1 MKPTNPILVDLIA
14 RRLTEIREQHNH
26 TKEYVLHNTGLGIS
40 GYENKVRFPSLESIA
55 KFCKFYNISLEK
67 FFAGNLSGGAAGIAA
82 SANCRNR
89 YFLGV

>member
-1 MKPTNPILVDLIA
+1 MQPTKPILVDLIA

-67 FFAGNLSGGAAGIAA
+67 FFAGIT
-82 SANCRNR
+82 
-89 YFLGV
+89 YPEEPQE